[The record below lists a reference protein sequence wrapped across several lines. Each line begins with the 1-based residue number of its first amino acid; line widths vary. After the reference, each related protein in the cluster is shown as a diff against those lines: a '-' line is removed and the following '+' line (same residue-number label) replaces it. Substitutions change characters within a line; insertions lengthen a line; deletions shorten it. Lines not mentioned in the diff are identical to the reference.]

1 MPPAEFEPTIPASE
15 RQQTYALDY
24 VATGTGI
31 VATTTYN
38 ITHTGS
44 SFEQTQFSPD
54 FPRTLF
60 IPTLSLFSNANIRET
75 AHLRTFKVTG

>member
-1 MPPAEFEPTIPASE
+1 MPPAGFKPTIPASE

-24 VATGTGI
+24 AATGIGT
-31 VATTTYN
+31 VATTMYN

-44 SFEQTQFSPD
+44 LFEQTQYSPD
-54 FPRTLF
+54 FPRTVF
-60 IPTLSLFSNANIRET
+60 IPTLPRFNIRET